1 MGACVCVCEE
11 ERPFAQE
18 LSAASA
24 ISDLIADEDVCSE
37 RQHVDLALAIGH
49 QRSVYV
55 TEPNNWWTDAR
66 KRAWITACLC

>member
-37 RQHVDLALAIGH
+37 QQHVDLALAIGL
-49 QRSVYV
+49 QRSIY
-55 TEPNNWWTDAR
+55 TIKPNN
-66 KRAWITACLC
+66 